1 MALNDT
7 LVVFADGNP
16 IDVLRSY
23 PVLDK
28 PATRGLVERLFPG
41 ARAEEIGDEL
51 LVDALNPPADVV
63 CVGCFAGLDLVCGW
77 GLTPR
82 RPSELD
88 PIVLKASSR
97 RNVYLH
103 AAHGDAGWCCYGVWR
118 DGTRLRARCV
128 CADPGIAEDEGEPL
142 GFEAGG
148 DPDDLPCAAMQGLF
162 GFACDDHDR
171 LDDVDPEL
179 IPVVVYRISTAS

>member
-7 LVVFADGNP
+7 LVAFSDGNP

-28 PATRGLVERLFPG
+28 PATRALAERLFPD
-41 ARAEEIGDEL
+41 AHVEEIGDEL

-63 CVGCFAGLDLVCGW
+63 FVGCFSGLDLVCSW

-88 PIVLKASSR
+88 PVVLAATER
-97 RNVYLH
+97 RHVYLH
-103 AAHGDAGWCCYGVWR
+103 AAHSDAGWCSYGVWR
-118 DGTRLRARCV
+118 DGSRVRAV
-128 CADPGIAEDEGEPL
+128 SVGADPGSSEDEGEPL
-142 GFEAGG
+142 GFEPA
-148 DPDDLPCAAMQGLF
+148 DPDEISCSSMQGLF

-171 LDDVDPEL
+171 MDDVDPEL
-179 IPVVVYRISTAS
+179 IPVVAYRISTAS